1 VLDRSLQQVRV
12 ALLTTVARRVGAP
25 SDSFEP
31 IDVFAALPASAKL
44 LRSRMNVSVKFVR
57 IVECRDHN
65 VSTLPPIWVVAV
77 VRDDPAGNG
86 VIVWIHPG
94 HNGSIRPIRWTSTL
108 SGTV

>member
-1 VLDRSLQQVRV
+1 MLDRSPQQVRV

-77 VRDDPAGNG
+77 GRDDPAGNG
-86 VIVWIHPG
+86 VIVWIHRG
-94 HNGSIRPIRWTSTL
+94 HTGSIRPIRWTSTL